1 MEAEIQMPFP
11 SPFPPEI
18 RTIGLFAPAG
28 VPEPERLARGLS
40 RLREWGL
47 ELVYPGADD
56 PRERFLAGS
65 DALRLQ
71 RLHELL
77 ANPRIDALLAVRGGY
92 GCARLLDGID
102 WDLLRERNL
111 PLIGYSDLT
120 ALHLAAY
127 GHGFRRS
134 VFGPMVASDLGRNP
148 ADPGEETALAGSLA
162 SFHAALTGRGQTFG
176 GLACLQSGEA
186 RGPLVPA
193 NLSVLASLVGTAHLP
208 DLSGA
213 ILVLEDIREAAYRID
228 RCLHQLDQ
236 GGVLGRI
243 SGLVF
248 GQFSQTEDAEWLPGV
263 LADYAGRVIGP
274 VAAGLAFGHA
284 FPSASLPVGRS
295 ARLLA
300 TDRGAC
306 LDQAVR
312 TILRDGWA

>member
-1 MEAEIQMPFP
+1 MEAESQMS

-28 VPEPERLARGLS
+28 VPEPARLARGLA

-47 ELVYPGADD
+47 DLVYPGAND

-77 ANPRIDALLAVRGGY
+77 VNPRIDALLAVRGGY

-102 WDLLRERNL
+102 WKLWRERNL

-120 ALHLAAY
+120 ALHVAAY
-127 GHGFRRS
+127 GHGYCRG
-134 VFGPMVASDLGRNP
+134 VFGPMVASDLGRDP
-148 ADPGEETALAGSLA
+148 ADPREETALAGSLA

-176 GLACLQSGEA
+176 GLACLQPGEA

-228 RCLHQLDQ
+228 RCLRQLDQ
-236 GGVLGRI
+236 GGVLGQI

-263 LADYAGRVIGP
+263 LADYAAQIAGP
-274 VAAGLAFGHA
+274 VANDLAFGHI
-284 FPSASLPVGRS
+284 PCSASLPVGQPAS
-295 ARLLA
+295 LLA
-300 TDRGAC
+300 AGMDSRLSSGLA
-306 LDQAVR
+306 
-312 TILRDGWA
+312 